1 MVALLTIRAARFCHQ
16 NYSCT
21 KVKKFS
27 PSGVRGFVIEITLPI
42 IFLILTI
49 QGVNVIFIV
58 IVIVI
63 LTIRCSRGAAG
74 VVAAKAAGI
83 RSTEFRGRG
92 WGGWGS
98 SWSSWSS
105 WPSSSLG
112 NLIYWVKG
120 AKWGESGS
128 STGTLVYVSSE
139 LGNLT
144 NTGGCIKPMVNLLCC
159 ISLDILSR
167 LNCSQMNGFRRG
179 YF

>member
-1 MVALLTIRAARFCHQ
+1 MLLLLLLLMLLLF
-16 NYSCT
+16 SCSH
-21 KVKKFS
+21 V
-27 PSGVRGFVIEITLPI
+27 
-42 IFLILTI
+42 
-49 QGVNVIFIV
+49 IV

-74 VVAAKAAGI
+74 VVTAKAAGI

-92 WGGWGS
+92 WGGWGSLSSLWSSSSLLSWS

>member
-83 RSTEFRGRG
+83 RSTEFRGRVG
-92 WGGWGS
+92 VGF
-98 SWSSWSS
+98 
-105 WPSSSLG
+105 
-112 NLIYWVKG
+112 IMVIMVIM
-120 AKWGESGS
+120 AIVVIGESDLLS
-128 STGTLVYVSSE
+128 Q
-139 LGNLT
+139 
-144 NTGGCIKPMVNLLCC
+144 GGQMGGVRFLNWHSCLCIK
-159 ISLDILSR
+159 
-167 LNCSQMNGFRRG
+167 
-179 YF
+179 